1 MNTAPQV
8 AVVPTP
14 DSRTRMAPR
23 GVVTVRQIIVHQ
35 LMSIEELSA
44 WLGMSE
50 KAIAMQVTRA
60 RRGKA
65 AKPIPFYQPGG
76 KGARLRFD
84 YDEIREWM
92 RGGREE

>member
-1 MNTAPQV
+1 MP
-8 AVVPTP
+8 
-14 DSRTRMAPR
+14 SREPSSREPIL
-23 GVVTVRQIIVHQ
+23 VKQFIVHQ
-35 LMSIEELSA
+35 LMTLEELSV
-44 WLGMSE
+44 WLRMSE

-65 AKPIPFYQPGG
+65 VKPIPFYQPGG

-92 RGGREE
+92 RGGRESA